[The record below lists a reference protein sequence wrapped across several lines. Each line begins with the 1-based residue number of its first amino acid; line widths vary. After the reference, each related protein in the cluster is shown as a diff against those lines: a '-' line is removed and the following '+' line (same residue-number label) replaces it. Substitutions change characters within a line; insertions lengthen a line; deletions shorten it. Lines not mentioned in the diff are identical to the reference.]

1 MNKKIS
7 QMAPFVIEKTED
19 GERTYDIYSRL
30 LEDRIIF
37 IGSEIDDQVANA
49 VIAQLLLLD
58 QKNAKKDIFIY
69 INSPGGSITA
79 GLAIYDTIKFIR
91 PSVSTVCVGMAASM
105 GAVLLSSGTKGKR
118 FSLPN
123 SRIMIH
129 QPRQT
134 GNKGT
139 MTVTEQE
146 IDLEVM
152 KQMKTQ
158 LNKILSNNT
167 NKTIETIKTDCELD
181 FWLNAEEALKYGLI
195 DQIISKKPI

>member
-1 MNKKIS
+1 
-7 QMAPFVIEKTED
+7 MAPFVIEKTED